1 MCKESPLDKRY
12 KKKSYHQGPFCRQG
26 PNGKMKKC
34 CRQGH
39 NGSTKHL
46 YRQGPNG
53 HKHVT
58 ALGSGHCIK
67 STPEGSFVYD
77 KKKDPTS

>member
-1 MCKESPLDKRY
+1 M
-12 KKKSYHQGPFCRQG
+12 KKCCRQDPNDTMKKCCRQG
-26 PNGKMKKC
+26 PKGTMKIC

-39 NGSTKHL
+39 NGSTKHFC
-46 YRQGPNG
+46 RQRPNS

-67 STPEGSFVYD
+67 STPEGSYVYD
-77 KKKDPTS
+77 KKKDPTN